1 MGGFV
6 GKILYVNLSNG
17 KMKNEFL
24 SEDFYKKWFGGYGL
38 ASRIIYTHIV
48 PKADSLGPENII
60 GLTTG
65 ILTGT
70 LVPYSGSFTAAAKSP
85 LTGTWGDSRGGG
97 FFGPE
102 LKRAGFDAV
111 FITGRSTKPV
121 YLWISEGQVEIKDA
135 KTIWGKDTMETDETI
150 KEEHHDGKIQ
160 IACIGPSGERL
171 SRISCIITDKG
182 RAAGRSGLG
191 AIMGSKNLKAVA
203 ARGTGK
209 ISVEDIETL
218 RILRREFGTAV
229 KKDEDFRYNTT
240 YGTCGGTSASAISGD
255 SPVKNWA
262 GIGVED
268 FSTVTEKM
276 SDEEIVKFVVKK
288 YACEGCPTP
297 CGAWVRIEKGPY
309 VTEGHKPEYESL
321 AAFGSMCLNDDL
333 EAVTYATSICNRYGI
348 DTISAGTAIAFAM
361 ECYEKGILTEEET
374 NGIKL
379 DWGNA
384 EAIVQM
390 TECIAKREGFGAIL
404 ADGVKIASQRI
415 GKGSEK
421 YAMHVGGQELP
432 MHDPR
437 LLTDPYTAKLG
448 LVYTV
453 DATPGRHTQGV
464 GEHHAIMAL
473 GICSFIG
480 WMGSAAGGRD
490 SLPDF
495 VNAVTGWRMKRQDF
509 LMVSNRI
516 AAMRQV
522 FNVREGFKPSDF
534 RLPDRVLGKPPMKR
548 GPLAGVT
555 LDVEKR
561 KRRHFRS
568 MQWSYLT
575 GRPSRKKLVELGL
588 EDLIEDIY

>member
-1 MGGFV
+1 MGGFI
-6 GKILYVNLSNG
+6 GKILYVDLSNG
-17 KMKNEFL
+17 KMKKEVL

-38 ASRIIYTHIV
+38 ASRVIYTNIV
-48 PKADSLGPENII
+48 TKADPLGPKNIL

-70 LVPYSGSFTAAAKSP
+70 LVPYSGSFTAAGKSP

-121 YLWISEGQVEIKDA
+121 YLWISEGEAKIKDA
-135 KTIWGKDTMETDETI
+135 KTIWGKDTVETDTMI
-150 KEEHHDGKIQ
+150 KEVHADEKIQ
-160 IACIGPSGERL
+160 IVCIGPSGEEM

-191 AIMGSKNLKAVA
+191 AIMGSKKLKAVA
-203 ARGTGK
+203 VRGTGK
-209 ISVEDIETL
+209 IPVENIETL
-218 RILRREFGTAV
+218 RILRKEFSISV
-229 KKDEDFRYNTT
+229 KRDEDFRYNTT
-240 YGTCGGTSASAISGD
+240 YGTCGGTAASAISGD

-262 GIGVED
+262 GIGDRD
-268 FSTVTEKM
+268 FSTVTDKM
-276 SDEEIVKFVVKK
+276 SDEETVKFVVKK
-288 YACEGCPTP
+288 YACGGCPTP
-297 CGAWVRIEKGPY
+297 CGAWVRTEKGPY
-309 VTEGHKPEYESL
+309 ATETHKPEYETL

-333 EAVTYATSICNRYGI
+333 EAITYATSICNRYGI
-348 DTISAGTAIAFAM
+348 DTISTGAAIAFAM
-361 ECYEKGILTEEET
+361 ECYEKGILTEDET

-379 DWGNA
+379 DWRNA

-390 TECIAKREGFGAIL
+390 TECIAKRERFGAIL
-404 ADGVKIASQRI
+404 ADGVKIASERI

-421 YAMHVGGQELP
+421 YAIHVRGQELP

-437 LLTDPYTAKLG
+437 LLTDPYTARLG
-448 LVYTV
+448 LVYTS
-453 DATPGRHTQGV
+453 DATPARHTQGI

-490 SLPDF
+490 TLPAF
-495 VNAVTGWRMKRQDF
+495 VNAVTDWQVKRQDF
-509 LMVSNRI
+509 LVVSNRI
-516 AAMRQV
+516 ATMRQA
-522 FNVREGFKPSDF
+522 FNVREGFRPSDF
-534 RLPDRVLGKPPMKR
+534 KLPDRVLGKPPMKK

-555 LDVEKR
+555 LDIEKER
-561 KRRHFRS
+561 KRYFRT
-568 MQWSYLT
+568 MQWSYRT
-575 GRPSRKKLVELGL
+575 GRPSQKKLVELGL